1 MTMYSGTVLMLRL
14 LRSSLSVEASFG
26 TLLSGVIMY
35 LPQEIIRKKR
45 DGEVLTEAE
54 IRFFIQ
60 GVADNTVSE
69 GQIAAFAMAIF
80 FNEMSMPERIALTC
94 AMRDS
99 GMVMDWSHMN
109 FDGPIVDKHSTGGV
123 GDVTSLM
130 LGPMVAAC
138 GGYVPMISGRG
149 LGHTG
154 GTLDKLESI
163 PGYNITPDNKRF
175 GEVVKQAGVAIIG
188 QTGDLAPADK
198 RVYATR
204 DITATVDNISLITA
218 SILSKKLAAGLD
230 SLVMDVK
237 VGSGAF
243 MPTYEASEELAKS
256 IVAVANGAGTKTT
269 AILTDMNQVLAS
281 SAGNAVEVREAV
293 RFLTGEY
300 RNPRLYEVTMA
311 SCAEMLVLGNLASD
325 ETQARE
331 KLDQVLNNGQAAERF
346 GKMIAGLGGPADFVE
361 NYADYLP
368 KAEIIKPVLAERS
381 GVVSAMDTRAIGMA
395 VVGMGGGRRV
405 ASDEID
411 YAVGF
416 DQFVQLGD
424 KVDSETPLAMIHA
437 RDEAQWQQA
446 AQALR
451 NAVEIGTSYTSTPDV
466 YRKIRIEDI

>member
-1 MTMYSGTVLMLRL
+1 
-14 LRSSLSVEASFG
+14 
-26 TLLSGVIMY
+26 MY

-45 DGEVLTEAE
+45 DGEVLTADE
-54 IRFFIQ
+54 INFFIQ
-60 GVADNTVSE
+60 GVANNSVSE
-69 GQIAAFAMAIF
+69 GQIAAFAMTIF
-80 FNEMSMPERIALTC
+80 FNEMTMPERIALTC

-99 GMVMDWSHMN
+99 GMVIDWSHMN
-109 FDGPIVDKHSTGGV
+109 FGGPIVDKHSTGGV

-138 GGYVPMISGRG
+138 GGFVPMISGRG

-163 PGYNITPDNKRF
+163 PGYNITPTNDVF
-175 GEVVKQAGVAIIG
+175 GQVTKDAGVAIIG

-218 SILSKKLAAGLD
+218 SILSKKLAAGLE

-300 RNPRLYEVTMA
+300 RNPRLLEVTMA
-311 SCAEMLVLGNLASD
+311 SCAEMLVLGKLAENTED
-325 ETQARE
+325 ARA
-331 KLDQVLNNGQAAERF
+331 KLMEALDNGKAAECF
-346 GKMIAGLGGPADFVE
+346 GKMVAGLGGPVDFVE
-361 NYADYLP
+361 NYDNYLE
-368 KAEIIKPVLAERS
+368 KAEIIKPVYATET

-395 VVGMGGGRRV
+395 VVSMGGGRRV
-405 ASDEID
+405 ATDEID

-416 DQFVQLGD
+416 DNFIRLGEVADSD
-424 KVDSETPLAMIHA
+424 KPLAVINA
-437 RDEAQWQQA
+437 RTEEQWEEAA
-446 AQALR
+446 KALR
-451 NAVEIGTSYTSTPDV
+451 SAITVGGEYTPTPEV
-466 YRKIRIEDI
+466 YRQIRAEDL

>member
-1 MTMYSGTVLMLRL
+1 
-14 LRSSLSVEASFG
+14 
-26 TLLSGVIMY
+26 MY
-35 LPQEIIRKKR
+35 LPQEIIRRKR
-45 DGEVLTEAE
+45 DGEELTAE
-54 IRFFIQ
+54 EIQSFIQ
-60 GVADNTVSE
+60 GVANDAVSE

-80 FNEMSMPERIALTC
+80 FNEMTMPERIALTC

-99 GMVMDWSHMN
+99 GMVIDWNHMN
-109 FDGPIVDKHSTGGV
+109 FGGPIVDKHSTGGV

-138 GGYVPMISGRG
+138 GGFVPMISGRG

-163 PGYNITPDNKRF
+163 PGYNITPTNDVF
-175 GEVVKQAGVAIIG
+175 GQVTKDAGVAIIG

-218 SILSKKLAAGLD
+218 SILSKKLAAGLE

-243 MPTYEASEELAKS
+243 MSTYEASEELAKS

-300 RNPRLYEVTMA
+300 RNPRLLEVTMA
-311 SCAEMLVLGNLASD
+311 SCAEMLVLGKLAENTED
-325 ETQARE
+325 ARA
-331 KLDQVLNNGQAAERF
+331 KLMEALDNGKAAECF
-346 GKMIAGLGGPADFVE
+346 GKMVAGLGGPTDFVE
-361 NYADYLP
+361 NYDYYLE
-368 KAEIIKPVLAERS
+368 KAEIIKPVFATET
-381 GVVSAMDTRAIGMA
+381 GIVSAMDTRAIGMA
-395 VVGMGGGRRV
+395 VVAMGGGRCV
-405 ASDEID
+405 ASDDID

-416 DQFVQLGD
+416 DGFIRLGETAD
-424 KVDSETPLAMIHA
+424 KDKPLAVIHA
-437 RDEAQWQQA
+437 RTEQQWQA
-446 AQALR
+446 ASEALR
-451 NAVEIGTSYTSTPDV
+451 KAIKVGGEYTPTPEV
-466 YRKIRIEDI
+466 YCHIRAQDL

>member
-1 MTMYSGTVLMLRL
+1 
-14 LRSSLSVEASFG
+14 
-26 TLLSGVIMY
+26 MY

-45 DGEVLTEAE
+45 DGEVLSADE
-54 IRFFIQ
+54 INFFIQ
-60 GVADNTVSE
+60 GVANNTVSE
-69 GQIAAFAMAIF
+69 GQIAAFAMTIF
-80 FNEMSMPERIALTC
+80 FNEMTMEERIALTC

-99 GMVMDWSHMN
+99 GMVIDWNHMN
-109 FDGPIVDKHSTGGV
+109 FGGPIVDKHSTGGV

-138 GGYVPMISGRG
+138 GGFVPMISGRG

-163 PGYNITPDNKRF
+163 PGYNITPTNEVF
-175 GEVVKQAGVAIIG
+175 GQVTKDAGVAIIG

-218 SILSKKLAAGLD
+218 SILSKKLAAGLE

-300 RNPRLYEVTMA
+300 RNPRLLEVTMA
-311 SCAEMLVLGNLASD
+311 LCAEMLVLGKLAENTD
-325 ETQARE
+325 DARA
-331 KLDQVLNNGQAAERF
+331 KLMEVLDNGKAAECF

-361 NYADYLP
+361 NYQNYLE
-368 KAEIIKPVLAERS
+368 KAEIIKPVYATET
-381 GVVSAMDTRAIGMA
+381 GIVSAMDTRAIGMA
-395 VVGMGGGRRV
+395 VVAMGGGRRV
-405 ASDEID
+405 ATDEID

-416 DQFVQLGD
+416 DEFIRLGEVADCD
-424 KVDSETPLAMIHA
+424 KPLAVIHA
-437 RDEAQWQQA
+437 RTEEQWQEA
-446 AQALR
+446 AKALR
-451 NAVEIGTSYTSTPDV
+451 IAIKVGGNYTPTPEV
-466 YRKIRIEDI
+466 YCQIRAEDI

>member
-1 MTMYSGTVLMLRL
+1 
-14 LRSSLSVEASFG
+14 
-26 TLLSGVIMY
+26 MY

-45 DGEVLTEAE
+45 DGEVLTADE
-54 IRFFIQ
+54 INFFIQ
-60 GVADNTVSE
+60 GVANNTVSE
-69 GQIAAFAMAIF
+69 GQIAAFAMTIF
-80 FNEMSMPERIALTC
+80 FNEMTMDERIALTC

-99 GMVMDWSHMN
+99 GMVIDWSHMN
-109 FDGPIVDKHSTGGV
+109 FGGPIVDKHSTGGV

-138 GGYVPMISGRG
+138 GGFVPMISGRG

-163 PGYNITPDNKRF
+163 PGYNITPSNDVF
-175 GEVVKQAGVAIIG
+175 GQVTKDAGVAIIG

-218 SILSKKLAAGLD
+218 SILSKKLAAGLE

-300 RNPRLYEVTMA
+300 RNPRLLEVTMA
-311 SCAEMLVLGNLASD
+311 SCAEMLVLGKLAENTED
-325 ETQARE
+325 ARA
-331 KLDQVLNNGQAAERF
+331 KLMEALDNGKAAACF
-346 GKMIAGLGGPADFVE
+346 GKMVTGLGGPADFVE
-361 NYADYLP
+361 NYDNYLE
-368 KAEIIKPVLAERS
+368 KAEIIKPVYATET
-381 GVVSAMDTRAIGMA
+381 GIVSAMDTRAIGMA
-395 VVGMGGGRRV
+395 VVAMGGGRRV
-405 ASDEID
+405 ATDEID

-416 DQFVQLGD
+416 DEFIRLGEVADSD
-424 KVDSETPLAMIHA
+424 KPLAVIHA
-437 RDEAQWQQA
+437 RSEEQWEEAA
-446 AQALR
+446 KALR
-451 NAVEIGTSYTSTPDV
+451 SAIKVGGEYTPTPEV
-466 YRKIRIEDI
+466 YRQIRAEDI

>member
-1 MTMYSGTVLMLRL
+1 
-14 LRSSLSVEASFG
+14 
-26 TLLSGVIMY
+26 MY

-45 DGEVLTEAE
+45 DGEELTADE
-54 IRFFIQ
+54 INFFIQ
-60 GVADNTVSE
+60 GVANNTVSE
-69 GQIAAFAMAIF
+69 GQIAAFAMTIF

-99 GMVMDWSHMN
+99 GMVIDWSHMN
-109 FDGPIVDKHSTGGV
+109 FAGPIVDKHSTGGV

-138 GGYVPMISGRG
+138 GGFVPMISGRG

-163 PGYNITPDNKRF
+163 PGYNITPTNDVF
-175 GEVVKQAGVAIIG
+175 GQVTKDAGVAIIG

-218 SILSKKLAAGLD
+218 SILSKKLAAGLE

-300 RNPRLYEVTMA
+300 RNPRLLEVTLA
-311 SCAEMLVLGNLASD
+311 SCAEMLVLGKLAKDTD
-325 ETQARE
+325 EANA
-331 KLDQVLNNGQAAERF
+331 KLMEVLDNGKAAECF
-346 GKMIAGLGGPADFVE
+346 GKMVAGLGGPADFIA
-361 NYADYLP
+361 NYDNYLETAP
-368 KAEIIKPVLAERS
+368 IVKPVFAEQS
-381 GVVSAMDTRAIGMA
+381 GLVSAMDTRAIGMA
-395 VVGMGGGRRV
+395 VVSMGGGRRV
-405 ASDEID
+405 ATDAID

-416 DQFVQLGD
+416 DGFIRLGEVAD
-424 KVDSETPLAMIHA
+424 ENKPLAIIHA
-437 RDEAQWQQA
+437 RSEEQWQDA
-446 AQALR
+446 AMALR
-451 NAVEIGTSYTSTPDV
+451 NAITIGGEYTPTPNVYCQIRAEDV
-466 YRKIRIEDI
+466 

>member
-1 MTMYSGTVLMLRL
+1 
-14 LRSSLSVEASFG
+14 
-26 TLLSGVIMY
+26 MY

-45 DGEVLTEAE
+45 DGEVLTADE
-54 IRFFIQ
+54 INFFIQ
-60 GVADNTVSE
+60 GVANNTVSE
-69 GQIAAFAMAIF
+69 GQIAAFAMTIF
-80 FNEMSMPERIALTC
+80 FNEMTMDERIALTC

-99 GMVMDWSHMN
+99 GMVIDWSHMN
-109 FDGPIVDKHSTGGV
+109 FGGPIVDKHSTGGV

-138 GGYVPMISGRG
+138 GGFVPMISGRG

-163 PGYNITPDNKRF
+163 SGYNITPSNDVF
-175 GEVVKQAGVAIIG
+175 GQVTKDAGVAIIG

-218 SILSKKLAAGLD
+218 SILSKKLAAGLE

-300 RNPRLYEVTMA
+300 RNPRLLEVTMA
-311 SCAEMLVLGNLASD
+311 SCAEMLVLGKLAENTED
-325 ETQARE
+325 ARA
-331 KLDQVLNNGQAAERF
+331 KLMEVLDNGKAAECF
-346 GKMIAGLGGPADFVE
+346 GKMVAGLGGPADFVE
-361 NYADYLP
+361 NYDNYLE
-368 KAEIIKPVLAERS
+368 KAEIIKPVYATET
-381 GVVSAMDTRAIGMA
+381 GIVSAMDTRAIGMA
-395 VVGMGGGRRV
+395 VVAMGGGRRV
-405 ASDEID
+405 ATDEID

-416 DQFVQLGD
+416 DEFIRLGEVADSD
-424 KVDSETPLAMIHA
+424 KPLAVIHA
-437 RDEAQWQQA
+437 RTEEQWEEAA
-446 AQALR
+446 KALR
-451 NAVEIGTSYTSTPDV
+451 SAIKVGGEYTPTPEV
-466 YRKIRIEDI
+466 YRQIRAEDI